1 MRVPGPSTP
10 NIVIPKEPVLN
21 SSISPESSAG
31 ANTLNSKKPVF
42 TTEQAGKHITRSG
55 FKVHDNNGDGKI
67 TLSVRVSKGFTP
79 QQAEQ
84 VRQALQSWQDVA
96 NVTFTEKPQHSDG
109 YVDISEMPGT
119 PGGVASL
126 PDKFMTRT
134 FVNIGTANAGANP
147 PLGHYFRGALIHEI
161 GHSIGLEHPGRYDG
175 TGNYGR
181 DAVYAG
187 DTRARSV
194 MSYYSEKN
202 QPGHDFKLLN
212 PSAPM
217 MDDISAVQKLY
228 GPNTTTRNTDTTYG
242 FNSNTNREALSLKSA
257 NDNPIF
263 CVWDGGGKD
272 TLDFSGYSQP
282 QKINLNAESF
292 SDVGALKGNVSI
304 AKGVT
309 LENAVG
315 GKGDDALIGNQ
326 VANRL
331 KGGGGADRL
340 SGGGGADTFVYDHA
354 NDSTPDNPDVILD
367 FESGADKIDVSGV
380 LKRANLSA
388 LKFVDRL
395 TGQPGQ
401 AVMSY
406 SEGSN
411 EGSLAL
417 DLTGNGKADLF
428 VKSIGRINAGDV
440 VAHGDTPTPNPE
452 PKDPKPASRP
462 QFEEP
467 KTKSEPKPKESK
479 PEEPRPSPD
488 RCEPKPRPDPCE
500 PTPRPGPC
508 EPKPRPDPCEP
519 TPRPDPCE
527 PKPRPEPCEPKPRP
541 YPCEPTPSPDPR
553 EPKPRPETRE
563 PTPRPDPWEPTPRPN
578 PRDPRP
584 RPETRE
590 PKPRPDPWEPTPRP
604 NPRDPRPRP
613 ETREPTPCPDPC
625 EPTPRPNPREP
636 RPRPETREP
645 TPRPDPCEPM
655 PRPNPREP
663 RPWPVTR
670 KPKPR
675 PDPCDPK
682 PDPCEP
688 RAARRNDQS
697 AYSARSWNGPFTGS
711 RTLNTFK

>member
-1 MRVPGPSTP
+1 M
-10 NIVIPKEPVLN
+10 
-21 SSISPESSAG
+21 SPESPAG
-31 ANTLNSKKPVF
+31 AYTRNSKKPVF
-42 TTEQAGKHITRSG
+42 TTEQAGKHITRNG

-109 YVDISEMPGT
+109 HVDISEMPGT

-147 PLGHYFRGALIHEI
+147 SLGHYFRGVLIHEI

-175 TGNYGR
+175 FGNYGR

-228 GPNTTTRNTDTTYG
+228 GPNTNTRNTDTTYG
-242 FNSNTNREALSLKSA
+242 FNSNTNREALSLKST
-257 NDNPIF
+257 NDNPVF

-367 FESGADKIDVSGV
+367 FESGADKIDVSGA

-452 PKDPKPASRP
+452 PKDPKPAPRP
-462 QFEEP
+462 QFDEP
-467 KTKSEPKPKESK
+467 KTKPEPKPKEPK

-488 RCEPKPRPDPCE
+488 RCEPKPQ
-500 PTPRPGPC
+500 
-508 EPKPRPDPCEP
+508 
-519 TPRPDPCE
+519 PDPCE
-527 PKPRPEPCEPKPRP
+527 PKP
-541 YPCEPTPSPDPR
+541 SP
-553 EPKPRPETRE
+553 
-563 PTPRPDPWEPTPRPN
+563 
-578 PRDPRP
+578 
-584 RPETRE
+584 
-590 PKPRPDPWEPTPRP
+590 
-604 NPRDPRPRP
+604 
-613 ETREPTPCPDPC
+613 
-625 EPTPRPNPREP
+625 
-636 RPRPETREP
+636 
-645 TPRPDPCEPM
+645 
-655 PRPNPREP
+655 
-663 RPWPVTR
+663 
-670 KPKPR
+670 
-675 PDPCDPK
+675 
-682 PDPCEP
+682 
-688 RAARRNDQS
+688 
-697 AYSARSWNGPFTGS
+697 
-711 RTLNTFK
+711 